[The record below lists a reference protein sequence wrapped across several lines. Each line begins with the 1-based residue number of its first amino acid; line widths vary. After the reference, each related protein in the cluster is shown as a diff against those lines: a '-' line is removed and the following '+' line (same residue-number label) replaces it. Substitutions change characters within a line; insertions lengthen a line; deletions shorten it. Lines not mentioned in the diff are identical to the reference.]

1 MPVEIKPWELNPSEK
16 RTEAVAQMLMKVG
29 YEPRRAY
36 QMASKISGLG
46 ETVGEFTPGVSYEL
60 SQERGESP
68 VNMALLDMLPGA
80 LVARK
85 LAQKAMRTKAIDQE
99 LYQLNAEMQR
109 EGSLMTTGS
118 ASRLLKKIRGLKA
131 EKADLIA
138 TSSKQQTLPGIK
150 TKPTPPES
158 TTVHALGE
166 SGAPISNVGV
176 PGLAEGLYKYKGK
189 NTGKIYDI
197 KRIGPPRANA
207 KWKVTGGPGGSE
219 GVEVGGSLHN
229 AKVMLKRWEEGN
241 KGFRVPLQHARK
253 QIGEG
258 LYKYRGYKIKRIGG
272 PIEKGRYF
280 KVIEGPTGPI
290 PEGQAFESQYL
301 GEIETKISDL
311 LGPGYK
317 SGGLVMN
324 YGDYGRSYK

>member
-36 QMASKISGLG
+36 QMANKISGLG
-46 ETVGEFTPGVSYEL
+46 ENIGEFTPGVSYEL

-85 LAQKAMRTKAIDQE
+85 LAQKAMRIKAIDQE

-118 ASRLLKKIRGLKA
+118 VSRLLKKIRGLKA

-150 TKPTPPES
+150 PKPQSAES
-158 TTVHALGE
+158 TAHHSITMSVGP
-166 SGAPISNVGV
+166 SPIHNVGRK
-176 PGLAEGLYKYKGK
+176 GLQEGLYKYRG
-189 NTGKIYDI
+189 YDI
-197 KRIGPPRANA
+197 KRVGPPRPDA

-219 GVEVGGSLHN
+219 GVEVGGSLRN
-229 AKVMLKRWEEGN
+229 ARYMVDRWEEGN
-241 KGFRVPLQHARK
+241 KGFRVPLQHVRK

-272 PIEKGRYF
+272 PTEKGRYF

-290 PEGQAFESQYL
+290 PEGQAFEASYL
-301 GEIETKISDL
+301 GDVERKIGKL

-324 YGDYGRSYK
+324 YGDYGRNYV